1 MNKNQTINENLIPSA
16 NGIRGLAVII
26 VLIAHALTMF
36 IPGTRPYL
44 AGTGKIGV
52 WLFFVLSA
60 FLLTNKFA
68 NSGLNLSSLSN
79 YLISRTFRIIPI
91 FIIASTFYYFMG
103 YYDIRTLYSIISMQS
118 GYGHLWTIPV
128 EFKFYFVLPLFFF
141 AFHVIHSRYG
151 TLTLTFSIATI
162 IITWQ
167 CILPYKLI
175 PENSIETS
183 WYTPCFLLG
192 MYTSF
197 LYQQRTQLP
206 GLSKKRYGVAIASC
220 LLGILFIIPSFS
232 KIIFGFTL
240 INELPKSYLP
250 LGGLW
255 CAIIYFACFDCGGF
269 SKILSGQFLTK
280 IGNYSFSIY
289 LFHWFFM
296 VELSR
301 LFLDNYFAM
310 ALSILFSIT
319 GGFIIYST
327 IEKPIET
334 IRHILQRKT

>member
-1 MNKNQTINENLIPSA
+1 MIPSA

-36 IPGTRPYL
+36 IPGTRSYL

-60 FLLTNKFA
+60 FLLTNKFS

-103 YYDIRTLYSIISMQS
+103 YYDVKTLYNIISMQS

-128 EFKFYFVLPLFFF
+128 EFKFYFVLPFFFF
-141 AFHVIHSRYG
+141 AFHLIHSRYG
-151 TLTLTFSIATI
+151 TLPLTFSVATI
-162 IITWQ
+162 IIAWQ

-183 WYTPCFLLG
+183 WYIPCFLLG

-206 GLSKKRYGVAIASC
+206 SLSKKRYGIAIASC

-240 INELPKSYLP
+240 NNELPKSYLP
-250 LGGLW
+250 LGIFW
-255 CAIIYFACFDCGGF
+255 CGIIYFSCFDYGIF
-269 SKILSGQFLTK
+269 SKVLSGQFLTK

-289 LFHWFFM
+289 LFHWF
-296 VELSR
+296 VLIELSKHYPDSVFVM
-301 LFLDNYFAM
+301 LIAI
-310 ALSILFSIT
+310 ATSICCGWLVFK
-319 GGFIIYST
+319 YV
-327 IEKPIET
+327 EKPIEV
-334 IRHILQRKT
+334 IRHAIQKKMVTPSLY